1 MKKPILLFL
10 LMFSLQAS
18 FAQTDFTGT
27 WKGVMIQDSPVVK
40 IDFEMVLEEKG
51 GKIAG
56 YLYRLFIV
64 NDTLIYNTVRVQ
76 ARVVNNMLVVED
88 DQSVSRNFTERK
100 DKIKVAYFFK
110 LDKNRNGNDS
120 LKGEWTTN
128 RYKKYMAITGTA
140 AIAREPN
147 YLTTQIYKRLEEKK
161 LHLNL
166 AFISKQRTDPSLVVA
181 PVTNPTQPTVTD
193 NPTQTTV
200 TKISTETKPIN
211 TKPNGAV
218 EQKPTST
225 TIEPKPSTV
234 DTIQTTVTKIGAD
247 GKPINT
253 KPNATVQQ
261 KPNITTIQAKPEPA
275 NSSVANNNKPKIEP
289 VVTNK
294 PIVPVPSKPAI
305 QKPTVQQQP
314 TSTGNNPVVVIPKTE
329 NPTAEISKT
338 NQAQIKDSSVVKQGP
353 IIIAPPPVIN
363 NPIITK
369 RETEI
374 IQTLAVYED
383 SITLSLYDNGEID
396 GDTVS
401 VFLDNEKV
409 VANVGLTATAF
420 KKTIYFKQGQT
431 IQLTLFAE
439 NLGTIAPNT
448 GLLVVY
454 SGEKRYQV
462 FFTSTLNKSA
472 VILLRR
478 EQKP

>member
-1 MKKPILLFL
+1 MKKPILFL
-10 LMFSLQAS
+10 VLLFSLQS
-18 FAQTDFTGT
+18 LFAQTDFTGT

-40 IDFEMVLEEKG
+40 IDFEMVLEEKE
-51 GKIAG
+51 GKVIG

-166 AFISKQRTDPSLVVA
+166 AFTSKQRTDPSLVVV
-181 PVTNPTQPTVTD
+181 PVTNPTQPTATD

-211 TKPNGAV
+211 TKPN
-218 EQKPTST
+218 
-225 TIEPKPSTV
+225 
-234 DTIQTTVTKIGAD
+234 
-247 GKPINT
+247 
-253 KPNATVQQ
+253 ATLQQ
-261 KPNITTIQAKPEPA
+261 KPNLTTIQAKPEPA
-275 NSSVANNNKPKIEP
+275 NSSVTNNTNTKPKTEP

-294 PIVPVPSKPAI
+294 PVVLVPSKPAT
-305 QKPTVQQQP
+305 QKPTVTQQP
-314 TSTGNNPVVVIPKTE
+314 TATGNNPVVVIPQTKK
-329 NPTAEISKT
+329 PTAEISKT
-338 NQAQIKDSSVVKQGP
+338 NQAQVHDSATAKQAP
-353 IIIAPPPVIN
+353 VIIAPPPVIN

-374 IQTLAVYED
+374 IQTLSVYED
-383 SITLSLYDNGEID
+383 SVTLSLYDNGEID

>member
-1 MKKPILLFL
+1 MKKPILFL
-10 LMFSLQAS
+10 VLLFSLPS
-18 FAQTDFTGT
+18 VFAQTDFTGT

-64 NDTLIYNTVRVQ
+64 NDTLIYNTVKVQ

-88 DQSVSRNFTERK
+88 DMSVSRNFTERK

-128 RYKKYMAITGTA
+128 RYKKYMAITGIA

-147 YLTTQIYKRLEEKK
+147 YLATQIYKRLEEKK

-166 AFISKQRTDPSLVVA
+166 AFTSKQRIDPSLVIA
-181 PVTNPTQPTVTD
+181 PYSNPTQQTAPVDTV
-193 NPTQTTV
+193 QTTV
-200 TKISTETKPIN
+200 TKISSETKPIN
-211 TKPNGAV
+211 TKPNVAV
-218 EQKPTST
+218 EQKPTTT
-225 TIEPKPSTV
+225 TIEPKPILV
-234 DTIQTTVTKIGAD
+234 DTIQTTVNKIGAD
-247 GKPINT
+247 GKPVNT
-253 KPNATVQQ
+253 KP
-261 KPNITTIQAKPEPA
+261 TISTSQPKPEPT
-275 NSSVANNNKPKIEP
+275 VTTKP
-289 VVTNK
+289 VVSTPVK
-294 PIVPVPSKPAI
+294 PST
-305 QKPTVQQQP
+305 QKPTVTQQP
-314 TSTGNNPVVVIPKTE
+314 TSTGNNPVAVISQTE
-329 NPTAEISKT
+329 KPIAEISKT
-338 NQAQIKDSSVVKQGP
+338 NQAQIHDPTLAKQAP
-353 IIIAPPPVIN
+353 ITIAPPPVIN
-363 NPIITK
+363 NPTIIK
-369 RETEI
+369 RELEI

-383 SITLSLYDNGEID
+383 SVILSLYDNGEID

-420 KKTIYFKQGQT
+420 KKTIYFKKGQT

-462 FFTSTLNKSA
+462 FFTSTLNTSA

-478 EQKP
+478 EEKP

>member
-1 MKKPILLFL
+1 MKKPILFL
-10 LMFSLQAS
+10 ILLFSLQTV

-27 WKGVMIQDSPVVK
+27 WKGIMIQDSPK
-40 IDFEMVLEEKG
+40 RSIDFEIVLEEKE
-51 GKIAG
+51 GKVIG

-76 ARVVNNMLVVED
+76 ARVVNNTLVVED
-88 DQSVSRNFTERK
+88 EKSVSKNFEEKADR
-100 DKIKVAYFFK
+100 IKVVYFFK

-128 RYKKYMAITGTA
+128 RYKKYMAITGVA

-166 AFISKQRTDPSLVVA
+166 AFTSKQRTDPSLVVA
-181 PVTNPTQPTVTD
+181 PVTNPTQPTATD
-193 NPTQTTV
+193 NTTQTTV

-211 TKPNGAV
+211 TKPNDAV
-218 EQKPTST
+218 EQKTNTT
-225 TIEPKPSTV
+225 TIEPKPPTV
-234 DTIQTTVTKIGAD
+234 DTIQTTVTKIGTD
-247 GKPINT
+247 GKPVNT
-253 KPNATVQQ
+253 KPNASVQQ
-261 KPNITTIQAKPEPA
+261 KPNITTIQPKPEPA
-275 NSSVANNNKPKIEP
+275 SSSVANNNKAKAE
-289 VVTNK
+289 VTVTNK
-294 PIVPVPSKPAI
+294 PVVPVPSKPAT
-305 QKPTVQQQP
+305 QKPTVTQQP
-314 TSTGNNPVVVIPKTE
+314 TATGTNPIVVIPQTE
-329 NPTAEISKT
+329 KPIPEISKT
-338 NQAQIKDSSVVKQGP
+338 NQAQVHDSATAKQAP
-353 IIIAPPPVIN
+353 ITIAPPPVIN

-383 SITLSLYDNGEID
+383 SVTLSLYDNGEID

-420 KKTIYFKQGQT
+420 KKTIYFKQGQI

-439 NLGTIAPNT
+439 NLGTIPPNT

>member
-1 MKKPILLFL
+1 MLFIL
-10 LMFSLQAS
+10 QTV
-18 FAQTDFTGT
+18 FAQKDFTGT

-40 IDFEMVLEEKG
+40 IDFEIVLEEKA
-51 GKIAG
+51 GKISG
-56 YLYRLFIV
+56 YLYRLFFV

-76 ARVVNNMLVVED
+76 AKVVNNMLVVED
-88 DQSVSRNFTERK
+88 EQSVSRNFTERK

-120 LKGEWTTN
+120 LTGEWTTN
-128 RYKKYMAITGTA
+128 RYKKYMAITGIA

-161 LHLNL
+161 LHLSL
-166 AFISKQRTDPSLVVA
+166 AFTSKQRIDPGLVIA
-181 PVTNPTQPTVTD
+181 PVTNPAQ
-193 NPTQTTV
+193 QTTTDTIQTV
-200 TKISTETKPIN
+200 VNKVGTESKPVN
-211 TKPNGAV
+211 KKPNV
-218 EQKPTST
+218 TIQDKPSIS
-225 TIEPKPSTV
+225 TIEPKPVFIDTISTV
-234 DTIQTTVTKIGAD
+234 INKVGAN
-247 GKPINT
+247 GKPINK
-253 KPNATVQQ
+253 KPIATVEQN
-261 KPNITTIQAKPEPA
+261 PNITTIQ
-275 NSSVANNNKPKIEP
+275 PKSE
-289 VVTNK
+289 VTNK
-294 PIVPVPSKPAI
+294 PVVSVPSKPST

-314 TSTGNNPVVVIPKTE
+314 TSTGNNPVVVTAQIQK
-329 NPTAEISKT
+329 PTAEISKT
-338 NQAQIKDSSVVKQGP
+338 DQVQIHDSAIAKQAPVT
-353 IIIAPPPVIN
+353 IALPPVIN

-478 EQKP
+478 EQKL

>member
-1 MKKPILLFL
+1 MKKPILFL
-10 LMFSLQAS
+10 ALLFSLQS
-18 FAQTDFTGT
+18 VFAQTDFTGT

-40 IDFEMVLEEKG
+40 IDFEMVLEEKA
-51 GKIAG
+51 GKVAG

-128 RYKKYMAITGTA
+128 RYKRYMAITGTA

-166 AFISKQRTDPSLVVA
+166 AFTSKQRTDPSLVTAPASNPAQSTA
-181 PVTNPTQPTVTD
+181 PVDTV
-193 NPTQTTV
+193 QTTV

-211 TKPNGAV
+211 TKPNVTV
-218 EQKPTST
+218 EQKPTTT

-234 DTIQTTVTKIGAD
+234 DTIQTTVNKIGAD

-261 KPNITTIQAKPEPA
+261 KPNITTIQPKPEPT
-275 NSSVANNNKPKIEP
+275 NSSVVNNTINKQSTQPIT
-289 VVTNK
+289 TNK
-294 PIVPVPSKPAI
+294 PVTQKPVV
-305 QKPTVQQQP
+305 QKPTVQQP
-314 TSTGNNPVVVIPKTE
+314 TSTGNNPVTITTPIQT
-329 NPTAEISKT
+329 PTAEIPKT
-338 NQAQIKDSSVVKQGP
+338 NQVKVNESLVVKESP
-353 IIIAPPPVIN
+353 VTIAPPPVIN
-363 NPIITK
+363 NPIIIK